1 MGPVKPGPSDKTAT
15 PAHVGGVSKVRR
27 DSSASIHNIT
37 QLCNDLTISSPRVGR
52 IKNRNLPRG
61 TRSISS
67 YFSPTRARQAS
78 SNNQASNQPVQ
89 ADNAQCNVDTQSSQP
104 APAPTAELS
113 KNCVAEVA
121 RQVPGTQV
129 LTPATERAPRVDK
142 TAPRSDPP
150 AHVNDLNNVGD
161 QNNQNEIFS
170 LVDFIEPKL
179 PNLQQENGTIF
190 ADNWHEID
198 HVTLEDCLLSLSPSM
213 GEVPNQ
219 HKHQFAK
226 AFETCFLR
234 FKSAS
239 EEGNEKDTERAL
251 KWFLALPHMLLTTP
265 TRGGKAGHQIVK
277 KRFDCIVEENY
288 SKLINVS
295 GQEREVVTQK
305 NMRRRQAA
313 TNKEQ
318 DPLAK
323 TRNAISLISRG
334 MISKAANR
342 MKSYG
347 VVNLNNPASKKAL
360 MLKYPERSREVQ
372 QTVTKGAPVDS
383 FRGLKFALLSLKGGV
398 APGTGGLR
406 PEFLTTLAEVWDEKT
421 EIWELINHFC
431 MEYATGGMPPWF
443 YQAVMTVETVGL
455 YKTAERDPEKLRPIG
470 MRNPFFK
477 TLHKE
482 IISQNREAFK
492 EFLEPQ
498 QLGMSV
504 SGAAKLVNSVRMVLE
519 QNTSFICVK
528 LDFRNAFN
536 EASRARVVEALEEV
550 DSLKHLAQFAGM
562 VLTPVSGLESG
573 GSIWGKAGE
582 GQTQG
587 DPLSGPFFCVTIQ
600 KDVVKADNRLS
611 QCGGMVRAG
620 WDDAYFV
627 GPKTEVFS
635 ALDEFK
641 TEVNRKAGL
650 VLQVTKS
657 EVFST
662 SGEMPPEAPAGFVNA
677 GTMVQD
683 QFQPGFLCYGV
694 PVGTDEYVL
703 NMLDSK
709 ISELEE
715 EVENMCSTLESSR
728 QSMWAMLRSSTSQKL
743 DYWLTLVYPS
753 LMKPAAEKM
762 DKLVLR
768 VIQKIVGSEIP
779 MKGGDEDWNKSISVP
794 IEILS
799 DRSFQNWA
807 LRLPIRLGGLGIR
820 SCVETSPAAFI
831 GGIEQSLPH
840 FTKHGGV
847 CLQLKEVIGSFEESN
862 SRWQTLIESGSRTGV
877 EFQHSWN
884 SLKEEVDQC
893 YTFLNKDNELNP
905 LKDSAEGAGKGR
917 EDGGTRRAIVQHR
930 EEVREAVLRETLS
943 RQQRSNNRHLLAW
956 TNRDKL
962 STAWLQCLPGPEGF
976 SNAEF
981 SEAMALVLCM
991 PSPSCKERVGEKV
1004 GKAVVD
1010 KFGDNIMSQHLPG
1023 DHWRIRHDKIKMKIN
1038 SMCSWARVPATV
1050 EVWGL
1055 FSHLIPA
1062 EALSRMESGR
1072 ARQAIVPDFRL
1083 NVPSDLGESQ
1093 VKLAEL
1099 KVLNCCKT
1107 WYTTGSGVNVR
1118 ATDKRAN
1125 GLQSIYKSKAKKVDK
1140 DIGTAAGERGP
1151 VERKLDEYG
1160 DIMGLCFGAWGEG
1173 SKDVHELVDVIAKS
1187 RLKHQLL
1194 DEGRPDEGSDNE
1206 LALITGQVRRM
1217 LSQTAVKAQVSCLL
1231 SRIHQVGPGNKQIA
1245 KKRQWALQQDE
1256 KMRKERSAQWIRR
1269 IEGVNTLRK
1278 GMIRSFG

>member
-342 MKSYG
+342 MKSFG

-498 QLGMSV
+498 QLSMSV
-504 SGAAKLVNSVRMVLE
+504 QCQVQPNW
-519 QNTSFICVK
+519 
-528 LDFRNAFN
+528 
-536 EASRARVVEALEEV
+536 
-550 DSLKHLAQFAGM
+550 
-562 VLTPVSGLESG
+562 
-573 GSIWGKAGE
+573 SI
-582 GQTQG
+582 Q
-587 DPLSGPFFCVTIQ
+587 
-600 KDVVKADNRLS
+600 
-611 QCGGMVRAG
+611 
-620 WDDAYFV
+620 
-627 GPKTEVFS
+627 
-635 ALDEFK
+635 
-641 TEVNRKAGL
+641 
-650 VLQVTKS
+650 
-657 EVFST
+657 
-662 SGEMPPEAPAGFVNA
+662 
-677 GTMVQD
+677 
-683 QFQPGFLCYGV
+683 
-694 PVGTDEYVL
+694 
-703 NMLDSK
+703 
-709 ISELEE
+709 
-715 EVENMCSTLESSR
+715 
-728 QSMWAMLRSSTSQKL
+728 
-743 DYWLTLVYPS
+743 
-753 LMKPAAEKM
+753 
-762 DKLVLR
+762 
-768 VIQKIVGSEIP
+768 
-779 MKGGDEDWNKSISVP
+779 
-794 IEILS
+794 
-799 DRSFQNWA
+799 
-807 LRLPIRLGGLGIR
+807 
-820 SCVETSPAAFI
+820 
-831 GGIEQSLPH
+831 
-840 FTKHGGV
+840 
-847 CLQLKEVIGSFEESN
+847 
-862 SRWQTLIESGSRTGV
+862 
-877 EFQHSWN
+877 
-884 SLKEEVDQC
+884 
-893 YTFLNKDNELNP
+893 
-905 LKDSAEGAGKGR
+905 
-917 EDGGTRRAIVQHR
+917 
-930 EEVREAVLRETLS
+930 
-943 RQQRSNNRHLLAW
+943 
-956 TNRDKL
+956 
-962 STAWLQCLPGPEGF
+962 
-976 SNAEF
+976 
-981 SEAMALVLCM
+981 
-991 PSPSCKERVGEKV
+991 
-1004 GKAVVD
+1004 
-1010 KFGDNIMSQHLPG
+1010 
-1023 DHWRIRHDKIKMKIN
+1023 
-1038 SMCSWARVPATV
+1038 
-1050 EVWGL
+1050 
-1055 FSHLIPA
+1055 
-1062 EALSRMESGR
+1062 
-1072 ARQAIVPDFRL
+1072 
-1083 NVPSDLGESQ
+1083 
-1093 VKLAEL
+1093 
-1099 KVLNCCKT
+1099 
-1107 WYTTGSGVNVR
+1107 
-1118 ATDKRAN
+1118 
-1125 GLQSIYKSKAKKVDK
+1125 
-1140 DIGTAAGERGP
+1140 
-1151 VERKLDEYG
+1151 
-1160 DIMGLCFGAWGEG
+1160 
-1173 SKDVHELVDVIAKS
+1173 
-1187 RLKHQLL
+1187 
-1194 DEGRPDEGSDNE
+1194 
-1206 LALITGQVRRM
+1206 
-1217 LSQTAVKAQVSCLL
+1217 
-1231 SRIHQVGPGNKQIA
+1231 
-1245 KKRQWALQQDE
+1245 
-1256 KMRKERSAQWIRR
+1256 
-1269 IEGVNTLRK
+1269 
-1278 GMIRSFG
+1278 